1 VFEALLGL
9 GFLDQFLRVG
19 CITDHGG
26 GLPHLPHRFVE
37 GRFEFGLESV
47 AHLLQL
53 RVRLGELAHGVG
65 QFLRAEYHQGQ
76 DQDHDDLAALKIEH
90 VGQSTGLPSSVGV
103 QQRLP
108 SLLDPP
114 IAFAHRGARA
124 HAPDNTIESFE
135 LALRLGATGLESD
148 VWLTADGVPVL
159 DHDGVVKQG
168 LRKRSIADVPRAQL
182 PPHIPSLAELFDA
195 CGTGY
200 DLSLDLKDTRSG
212 AAVVE
217 TVRDH
222 DPDLLGRLWLCD
234 TDIDRLVALRPSSD
248 AVHLM
253 QSTRLERIKEGPER
267 RADLLAR
274 AGIDGINLNRRDWN
288 GGLVVLFHRFG
299 RYAFGWDV
307 QYDHELR
314 DGLRMGLDAVYSD
327 HVDVMMD
334 AVKAE
339 IGST

>member
-1 VFEALLGL
+1 M
-9 GFLDQFLRVG
+9 
-19 CITDHGG
+19 
-26 GLPHLPHRFVE
+26 
-37 GRFEFGLESV
+37 
-47 AHLLQL
+47 
-53 RVRLGELAHGVG
+53 
-65 QFLRAEYHQGQ
+65 
-76 DQDHDDLAALKIEH
+76 
-90 VGQSTGLPSSVGV
+90 

-124 HAPDNTIESFE
+124 HAPDNTIEAFE

-168 LRKRSIADVPRAQL
+168 LRKRSIADVQRAQL
-182 PPHIPSLAELFDA
+182 PPHIPSLAELLDA

-212 AAVVE
+212 VAVIE

-222 DPDLLGRLWLCD
+222 DPALLERLWLCD
-234 TDIDRLVALRPSSD
+234 TDIDRLVTLRPVERRRPPH
-248 AVHLM
+248 AVHSSGAD
-253 QSTRLERIKEGPER
+253 QGGA
-267 RADLLAR
+267 RAASGRLAR

-307 QYDHELR
+307 QYEHELR

-339 IGST
+339 IGSI